1 MNTRVHRFKRGEP
14 ATAAGISAEF
24 KERMQRDLE
33 ARGIDLSKQ
42 SYKPVEP
49 VYDCAICHDT
59 GFVRAGDYET
69 HEPLFG
75 KLVPCS
81 CKTGE
86 KGPKQAADEYTNLFP
101 RDLNLTWNEVKE
113 LNPLNT
119 NISVAKGA
127 VDQVL
132 RRGYGWV
139 YLYGGYGTAKTLI
152 LKTACAYAMRAGM
165 FAAYARLQDI
175 IDTVLAAYDQGQA
188 AAVSQVNRW
197 SMVDFLAVD
206 ELEKVSESGE
216 TIKRRFQIFDRR
228 YAASCDGR
236 YGISIMAGN
245 VSPDELEP
253 ALASRIMDGRN
264 FVVELTGEDARPYTK
279 ALDLDKR

>member
-1 MNTRVHRFKRGEP
+1 MNTRVHRFKRGNVE
-14 ATAAGISAEF
+14 TAAGISQAL
-24 KERMQRDLE
+24 KERMQADLA

-42 SYKPVEP
+42 VYTPEEP
-49 VYDCAICHDT
+49 VYDCVICNDI
-59 GFVRAGDYET
+59 GFVRAGDYEP

-81 CKTGE
+81 CKTGSE
-86 KGPKQAADEYTNLFP
+86 RKESADEYTNLFP
-101 RDLNLTWNEVKE
+101 RDLNLTWAEVKE

-119 NISVAKGA
+119 NIAVARGA

-197 SMVDFLAVD
+197 STIDFLAVD

-228 YAASCDGR
+228 YAASTDGM

-264 FVVELTGEDARPYTK
+264 FVVELTGMDARPYTK
-279 ALDLDKR
+279 ALNLDRR